1 MSGSMRIS
9 TSTFPDNRVAALSKA
24 LFICLGF
31 LSAGFSWQ
39 AVPRHVYLTWQGD
52 TSTTI
57 TVNFQTMESADTS
70 VVHYAINKDG
80 KVFDVY
86 PPDSRGAEDAEKV
99 FLSLV
104 KPPSAPSGDPIKK

>member
-1 MSGSMRIS
+1 M
-9 TSTFPDNRVAALSKA
+9 LSKYLSTAFITRIQSLLVCLVLTA
-24 LFICLGF
+24 LTSSSF
-31 LSAGFSWQ
+31 
-39 AVPRHVYLTWQGD
+39 AVPRHVYLTCQGD

-57 TVNFQTMESADTS
+57 TVNFQTMEAADTS

-86 PPDSRGAEDAEKV
+86 PPDSRGAEDAEKI

-104 KPPSAPSGDPIKK
+104 KPSPAPPGDPVKK